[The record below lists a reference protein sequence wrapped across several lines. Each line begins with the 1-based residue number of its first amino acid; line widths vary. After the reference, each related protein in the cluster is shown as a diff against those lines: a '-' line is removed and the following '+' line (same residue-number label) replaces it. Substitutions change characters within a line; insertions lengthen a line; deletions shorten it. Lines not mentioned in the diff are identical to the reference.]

1 MKNLLVR
8 YLSIVFSLFLFYT
21 AGFGEFTP
29 EVQRVFPFLLCAF
42 MIIFLYPTLPRRGG
56 NLSRAVDGALLL
68 ACILCMGYLILYQ
81 EEIAERL
88 GRTTPT
94 DFFMSFLG
102 TVLTLELVRR
112 TVGPTLPLIAVGF
125 IAYAFI
131 GPYLPGFL
139 GHGGYSWER
148 TLRYIWLS
156 SEGVFGLAVGVM
168 ASFVTIYILFGAFLE
183 KSGGGKLFIALANLF
198 TARLRSGPGQSTVVA
213 SALFG
218 TMSGSGVADVAA
230 VGTFCIPVMK
240 KAGYSP
246 EFSGAIQGLAS
257 MGAQIMPPVMGAS
270 AFLMAELTGTPYIR
284 IAAMAVIPAI
294 LYYTCVASSVYF
306 ESLRIGLQ
314 PATGREEWAESRRVL
329 RKSAVF
335 FLPLAV
341 LLYMLIY
348 GYSPAKSAF
357 WAILFTMAVSLIQK
371 ETRMKPR
378 DFLAALET
386 AARGSLMLWSACAC
400 VGIIISMVTMTGV
413 GGKFAEIVL
422 SLSGESL
429 FLALVITLI
438 ASIILGTGLP
448 TVPSYLL
455 LAILVAPSLQKLGL
469 PLLAAH
475 FFIFIYGV
483 TSDLSPPTAL
493 APFTAAGIAGADP
506 WKTTWLVCRI
516 GLPVFVVPF
525 LIVYSPAL
533 LLIGPWTEILLSSI
547 SAVLGC
553 VIFAMGMIGFTWKPA
568 TVIDRIL
575 LLLSSLFLIGAT
587 LYGDAIGL
595 LLTAGVLLKQKYW
608 AGKKIVQRT

>member
-1 MKNLLVR
+1 MPKQIVR
-8 YLSIVFSLFLFYT
+8 FLSIAFSLFLFYT

-29 EVQRVFPFLLCAF
+29 EIQRVLPFLLCAI
-42 MIIFLYPTLPRRGG
+42 MIVFLYPTFPGKKG
-56 NLSRAVDGALLL
+56 NLSRAVDWVLLL
-68 ACILCMGYLILYQ
+68 ACILCTGYLILYQ

-94 DFFMSFLG
+94 DFFMSVLG

-112 TVGPTLPLIAVGF
+112 TVGPTLPLIAIGF

-131 GPYLPGFL
+131 GPHLPGFL

-156 SEGVFGLAVGVM
+156 SEGVFGLALGVM

-183 KSGGGKLFIALANLF
+183 KSGGGQLFIALANLV
-198 TARLRSGPGQSTVVA
+198 TSRMRSGPGQSTVVA

-240 KAGYSP
+240 KAGYSS

-284 IAAMAVIPAI
+284 IATMAVIPAI

-306 ESLRIGLQ
+306 ESQRIGLQ
-314 PATGREEWAESRRVL
+314 SATGQEERAHSRRIL

-335 FLPLAV
+335 FLPVGV

-357 WAILFTMAVSLIQK
+357 WAILFTIGVSMIQR
-371 ETRMKPR
+371 ETRIKVR
-378 DFLAALET
+378 DFLDALET

-422 SLSGESL
+422 ALSGESL
-429 FLALVITLI
+429 FWALVMTLI

-455 LAILVAPSLQKLGL
+455 LAILVAPSLEKLGL

-475 FFIFIYGV
+475 FFIFFYGV

-525 LIVYSPAL
+525 MIVYSPGLLLMGTWGEILRSFITAL
-533 LLIGPWTEILLSSI
+533 L
-547 SAVLGC
+547 GC
-553 VIFAMGMIGFTWKPA
+553 IVFAMGMIGFTWKPA
-568 TVIDRIL
+568 TLIDRIL
-575 LLLSSLFLIGAT
+575 LILSSFFLIGAT
-587 LYGDAIGL
+587 FYGDALGVIL
-595 LLTAGVLLKQKYW
+595 LAAILLKQKYW
-608 AGKKIVQRT
+608 AGKTVVQ